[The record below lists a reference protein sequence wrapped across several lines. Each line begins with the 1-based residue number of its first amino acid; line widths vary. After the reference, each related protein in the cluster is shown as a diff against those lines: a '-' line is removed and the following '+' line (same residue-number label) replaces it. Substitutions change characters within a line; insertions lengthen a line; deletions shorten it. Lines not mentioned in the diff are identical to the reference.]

1 MSKIAKA
8 YAISDAKI
16 SFVSLVDKAAN
27 KRQFL
32 ITKAENGAATF
43 QSFGKIL
50 KAETDSHFVTGI
62 VYEPMTEDTDGNYMT
77 EEEIVKAAHW
87 FMKNAGTADIQH
99 CFEKSEGVEVVE
111 SYVAK
116 SDMEIEGTPVTKGTW
131 IMTMEVTDGEI
142 WDSIQKG
149 AITGFSMGGVGNY
162 SEEDVDLDSVV
173 KSESEAPKGLLKKL
187 AKALGMDVVEKGV
200 VKENYNQRTKSD
212 NFWTAYSCLENAL
225 RTEIYR
231 PGYGYQYVFTDD
243 EEVIREALTDFN
255 EIISD
260 LLASDNLADELRK
273 AAKEDS
279 KITKAGKSLSSKNM
293 ETLQSISNN
302 LNDFLANFKEQD
314 AGDGGSDE
322 GDVAKSKKNK
332 EDIDMTHEEVQK
344 VVSEEVQK
352 AMDPINLK
360 LDSVVKSISGDGAN
374 GSEGVVEQTGQVTA
388 DSVQKM
394 VGEEIAKAMAP
405 VNEAL
410 DTIMKSR
417 ALPGNLNDVSNENL
431 QKNAGEQHYMTGM
444 F

>member
-50 KAETDSHFVTGI
+50 KAEADSHFVTGI

-77 EEEIVKAAHW
+77 EEEIAKAAHW
-87 FMKNAGTADIQH
+87 FMKNSGAPDVQH
-99 CFEKSEGVEVVE
+99 CFEKAEGVEVVE

-131 IMTMEVTDGEI
+131 LMTMEVTDEGI

-162 SEEDVDLDSVV
+162 SKEDVDLGSVA

-200 VKENYNQRTKSD
+200 VKENYNQRIKSD
-212 NFWTAYSCLENAL
+212 NFWTAYSSLENAL
-225 RTEIYR
+225 RTEIYK

-243 EEVIREALTDFN
+243 DEVIREALTDFN

-260 LLASDNLADELRK
+260 LLASDNLADELKK
-273 AAKEDS
+273 AAKEDT
-279 KITKAGKSLSSKNM
+279 KITKAGKSLSNKTM
-293 ETLQSISNN
+293 ETLQNISDS
-302 LNDFLANFKEQD
+302 LNDFLSNFKEQNVEE
-314 AGDGGSDE
+314 GGTGE
-322 GDVAKSKKNK
+322 GDVSKSKKSK

-352 AMDPINLK
+352 AMDPISQK
-360 LDSVVKSISGDGAN
+360 LDSVVKSISGDGTIGGKGGA
-374 GSEGVVEQTGQVTA
+374 EQTGEITA

-405 VNEAL
+405 VSEAL

-417 ALPGNLNDVSNENL
+417 ALPGNLND
-431 QKNAGEQHYMTGM
+431 AGETVQKQATHYLHGIV
-444 F
+444 

>member
-50 KAETDSHFVTGI
+50 KAEADSHFVTGI

-77 EEEIVKAAHW
+77 EEEIAKAAHW
-87 FMKNAGTADIQH
+87 FMKNAGAADIQH
-99 CFEKSEGVEVVE
+99 CFEKSDGVEVVE

-131 IMTMEVTDGEI
+131 IMTMEVSDGEI
-142 WDSIQKG
+142 WKSIQKG
-149 AITGFSMGGVGNY
+149 AITGFSMGGIGNY
-162 SEEDVDLDSVV
+162 SEEDVDLDNIAKA
-173 KSESEAPKGLLKKL
+173 KSEEPKGLLKKL
-187 AKALGMDVVEKGV
+187 AKALGMDVIEKGV
-200 VKENYNQRTKSD
+200 VKEKYNQRIKSD
-212 NFWTAYSCLENAL
+212 NFWVAYSSLEDAL
-225 RTEIYR
+225 RTEVYR

-243 EEVIREALTDFN
+243 EETIRDALTDFN
-255 EIISD
+255 EIISN
-260 LLASDNLADELRK
+260 LLTSDNLADELKK
-273 AAKEDS
+273 AAKEER
-279 KITKAGKSLSSKNM
+279 ITKAGKSLSNKNM
-293 ETLQSISNN
+293 ETLQNISDS
-302 LNDFLANFKEQD
+302 LNDFLSNFKEQNVEE
-314 AGDGGSDE
+314 GGTGE
-322 GDVAKSKKNK
+322 GDVSKSKKSK

-352 AMDPINLK
+352 AMDPINQK
-360 LDSVVKSISGDGAN
+360 LDSVVKSISGDGTIGGKGGA
-374 GSEGVVEQTGQVTA
+374 EQTGEITA

-417 ALPGNLNDVSNENL
+417 ALPGNLNDVSDENL

>member
-50 KAETDSHFVTGI
+50 KTETDSHFVTGI

-77 EEEIVKAAHW
+77 EEEIAKAAHW
-87 FMKNAGTADIQH
+87 FMKNSGAPDVQH
-99 CFEKSEGVEVVE
+99 CFEKAEGVEVVE

-131 IMTMEVTDGEI
+131 LMTMEVTNGEI

-162 SEEDVDLDSVV
+162 SEEDVDLDSVA

-200 VKENYNQRTKSD
+200 VKENYNQRIKSD
-212 NFWTAYSCLENAL
+212 NFWTAYSSLENAL
-225 RTEIYR
+225 RMEIYK

-260 LLASDNLADELRK
+260 LLASDNLADELKK
-273 AAKEDS
+273 AAKEDT
-279 KITKAGKSLSSKNM
+279 KITKAGKSLSNKNM
-293 ETLQSISNN
+293 ETLQNISDS
-302 LNDFLANFKEQD
+302 LNDFLSNFKEQNVEE
-314 AGDGGSDE
+314 GGTGE
-322 GDVAKSKKNK
+322 GDVSKSKKSK

-352 AMDPINLK
+352 AMDPINQK
-360 LDSVVKSISGDGAN
+360 LDSVVKSISGDGTI
-374 GSEGVVEQTGQVTA
+374 GGGVEPTGQVTA

-405 VNEAL
+405 VNEVL

-417 ALPGNLNDVSNENL
+417 ALPGNLNDVSDENL